1 MNTRRQ
7 RRKEMF
13 RAVDGVISFVK
24 NYHFEPVLSAE
35 EMKHSAD
42 SDEKYLGTSYDAE
55 TTIDLSKRTK
65 CRHPSYAVHNVSWA
79 RFLNTNARPKIR
91 ESVLEKGKDALI
103 LSEGLSAT
111 ECEALIHLSER
122 HGYAMLI
129 SAENGGTGRTNTRML
144 THDESLAAILYER
157 MKEFLPQSYRMT
169 DGRMWDEEW
178 ELVGLNERFRWC
190 KYVEGQSFK
199 NIHCDKRVNLPK
211 EGRHSFFT
219 VNIYL
224 NAHGE
229 SYEGGRTIFYDQTGW
244 SADGKSPQYEETSA
258 FAAQTGDVMVFNHWP
273 QKYPHCVEMLASGT
287 KYLLRSDVMYQ
298 RRKRG
303 EW

>member
-1 MNTRRQ
+1 MWNARRQ
-7 RRKEMF
+7 RNKKLFGAINAAIKFLHKYR
-13 RAVDGVISFVK
+13 
-24 NYHFEPVLSAE
+24 FEPEAPAE
-35 EMKHSAD
+35 DNPHTAD
-42 SDEKYLGTSYDAE
+42 LDEKILGTSYEAE
-55 TTIDLSKRTK
+55 STRACCTRTK

-79 RFLNTNARPKIR
+79 SFLDSSTSHPIEEK
-91 ESVLEKGKDALI
+91 VLERQKDAWVLTNV
-103 LSEGLSAT
+103 LSAA
-111 ECEALIHLSER
+111 ECESLIHLSER
-122 HGYAMLI
+122 HGYVMLM
-129 SAENGGTGRTNTRML
+129 SAERGGKGRTNTRVL
-144 THDESLAAILYER
+144 THDESLAAALFER
-157 MKEFLPQSYRMT
+157 VRAFLPRTYRLS
-169 DGRMWDEEW
+169 DGRLWDEEW

-244 SADGKSPQYEETSA
+244 SADGKSPQYAETSA

-273 QKYPHCVEMLASGT
+273 QKYPHCGEMLASGT

-298 RRKRG
+298 RR
-303 EW
+303 ES